1 MSLTKQ
7 RVTLIGI
14 FALFIGPLILVMLM
28 RSSWWQYQP
37 ASLKNQGRLIQPPV
51 QLPLQRTP
59 AIEGKW
65 LVLHV
70 LDQPCEQTCI
80 EHVTA
85 LRQIHRA
92 VGRYSEHLAIG
103 LLGESLAEDGLRSR
117 LELIYPEFELLAN
130 PSATAV
136 KTLTSINMGII
147 DSDGD
152 TNRIHTYVLDPM
164 LNVILAYRVNSNPN
178 DIHKDLRRLLKWSD
192 KENTR

>member
-1 MSLTKQ
+1 
-7 RVTLIGI
+7 
-14 FALFIGPLILVMLM
+14 MLM

-37 ASLKNQGRLIQPPV
+37 ASLKNHGQLIQPPV
-51 QLPLQRTP
+51 QLPLQRTA

-65 LVLHV
+65 LILHV

-92 VGRYSEHLAIG
+92 MGRHSERLTIG
-103 LLGESLAEDGLRSR
+103 LLGRSLAEDGLRNR

-130 PSATAV
+130 SSATV
-136 KTLTSINMGII
+136 VNTLASINVDII
-147 DSDGD
+147 GNDGD
-152 TNRIHTYVLDPM
+152 TNPIHTYVLDPM
-164 LNVILAYRVNSNPN
+164 LNVILAYRANSNPN